1 VRTDDSAPGLSA
13 DLRQIGEILARQQTH
28 IDARF
33 DRMEAKSDRME
44 ADISVLKTD
53 VAGLKTDVA
62 GLKTDVAG
70 LKTDVAGLK
79 TDVAGLQTGLA
90 DNTARLDRME
100 LATEKRFDRLDARLE
115 YLVSLVVRKETEPS

>member
-70 LKTDVAGLK
+70 LKTDVAGL
-79 TDVAGLQTGLA
+79 QTGLA

>member
-1 VRTDDSAPGLSA
+1 MGVRTDDSAPGLSA

-62 GLKTDVAG
+62 GL
-70 LKTDVAGLK
+70 
-79 TDVAGLQTGLA
+79 QTGLA

>member
-1 VRTDDSAPGLSA
+1 VGVRTDDSAPGLSA

-70 LKTDVAGLK
+70 LKTDVAGL
-79 TDVAGLQTGLA
+79 QTGLA
-90 DNTARLDRME
+90 DNSARLDRME

>member
-1 VRTDDSAPGLSA
+1 VGVRTDDSAPGLSA

-33 DRMEAKSDRME
+33 DRMEAKSDRIE
-44 ADISVLKTD
+44 ADISM
-53 VAGLKTDVA
+53 LKTDVA

>member
-1 VRTDDSAPGLSA
+1 VGVRTDDSAPGLSA

-70 LKTDVAGLK
+70 LKTDVAGL
-79 TDVAGLQTGLA
+79 QTGLA